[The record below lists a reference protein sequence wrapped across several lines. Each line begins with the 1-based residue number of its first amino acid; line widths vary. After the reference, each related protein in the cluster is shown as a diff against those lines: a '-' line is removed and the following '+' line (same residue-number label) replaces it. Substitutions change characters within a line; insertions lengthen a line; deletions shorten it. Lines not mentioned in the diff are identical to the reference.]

1 MPNYRRNFVYGG
13 TYFFTLVTF
22 QRRKY
27 FDTPRKLDI
36 LLSKI
41 KQVQRN
47 KPFDL
52 LAFCLLPDHIH
63 LLIKL
68 PNEDSAF
75 PIRIREIKRLV
86 TIWMKRETPEFAD
99 KIWQDR
105 YWEHTI
111 RDDRDLQTH
120 FDYIHYNPIKH
131 GLMSTFDGWK
141 WSSYRDYFGGK
152 SKHFIELDPKRFDKE
167 THGFGE

>member
-1 MPNYRRNFVYGG
+1 MPNYRRNFVHGG

-27 FDTPRKLDI
+27 FDTPSKLDI

-41 KQVQRN
+41 KQVQRS

-52 LAFCLLPDHIH
+52 LAFCLLPDHVH

-68 PNEDSAF
+68 PNQDSDF

-86 TIWMKRETPEFAD
+86 TIWMKRETSEYAD

-131 GLMSTFDGWK
+131 GLMSTLDGWK
-141 WSSYRDYFGGK
+141 WSSYRVYFGGK
-152 SKHFIELDPKRFDKE
+152 SKDNIEIDSKRFDKE
-167 THGFGE
+167 THSFGE